1 MKKVCIDNFLTKPLT
16 SAAKGVR
23 LRVRRT
29 PEMTPAHPPAL
40 PPCACACSPRHL
52 AATVVY
58 YLAPRLRASFSFR
71 RLIIN

>member
-29 PEMTPAHPPAL
+29 PEMTPAHPPAR

-52 AATVVY
+52 AAKVVI
-58 YLAPRLRASFSFR
+58 YLPPACAHPFPFVA
-71 RLIIN
+71 

>member
-1 MKKVCIDNFLTKPLT
+1 MKKVCVDNYLIKPLT

-29 PEMTPAHPPAL
+29 PEMTPARP

-58 YLAPRLRASFSFR
+58 YLSPRLRASFSFR
-71 RLIIN
+71 HLIII